1 MRYPLQQS
9 SAFPGEW
16 TILFSPPPPARELVD
31 TTVMGISAT
40 AWLFQRHQK
49 LRKRC
54 SKLMKTTPNELPSDR
69 DRLIGAWVLK
79 SYHVDDST
87 TGTRLY
93 PLGEDA
99 KGVIVSISV
108 HLLFWPQMSIIRPL
122 FSFD

>member
-1 MRYPLQQS
+1 MGLRFEVSS
-9 SAFPGEW
+9 SARVRVPRSAGEW
-16 TILFSPPPPARELVD
+16 TILNWS

-49 LRKRC
+49 MRKRC
-54 SKLMKTTPNELPSDR
+54 SELMKTTPNELPSDR

-108 HLLFWPQMSIIRPL
+108 HRLFWPQMSIIRPL